1 MTHTN
6 HNPDGAFQRIAAKV
20 VFGNRPLVLLLFAL
34 MTLVM
39 GFYASQLRVDAGF
52 KKQIPL
58 QHEYMNTF
66 LEYER
71 EFGGANRV
79 LVALEATDGNM
90 FDQEFFATLEKITQD
105 VVAIDETD
113 DARVRSLFTPNV
125 RFVEVDR
132 KSTRLNSSH

>member
-58 QHEYMNTF
+58 QHEYMKTF

-105 VVAIDETD
+105 VV
-113 DARVRSLFTPNV
+113 
-125 RFVEVDR
+125 DR

>member
-1 MTHTN
+1 M
-6 HNPDGAFQRIAAKV
+6 K
-20 VFGNRPLVLLLFAL
+20 
-34 MTLVM
+34 
-39 GFYASQLRVDAGF
+39 
-52 KKQIPL
+52 
-58 QHEYMNTF
+58 TF

-125 RFVEVDR
+125 RFVEVVEDDLAGGNVIPSSLTPNVEGWQATDEDFATVDR
-132 KSTRLNSSH
+132 KTTWRESVGPYV